1 VLTVLRKL
9 RTIAILNKRTYCEYM
24 GFGHSHSQG
33 QAAAARDA
41 NAQRRRLLIACAIT
55 LGIVAAQAIGAW
67 ITGSL
72 ALLTDAV
79 HSLADSIGLLVA
91 VIAASLM
98 FRSATRTRTWGYRRV
113 ETLAGAL
120 QAALLV
126 GIAVYAAVEGIHR
139 LGAPQEILHVELL
152 LFGVAGLAGNIAA
165 LLVLAPRRRAN
176 LNLRAAFLE
185 VCADA
190 LGSLGVII
198 GAVVIW
204 ITGWHGADAV
214 IALLIA
220 AMIVP
225 RAVLLLRETGRVLLE
240 FTPRGLDLDEV
251 RQHMLTLRH
260 VQEVHDLHASTV
272 ATGLPVI
279 SAHVVVDDACFSEGC
294 GPETLAALRA
304 CVAEHFEVP
313 ITHSTFQLE
322 TAELAS
328 SERLDSG
335 TTPRTCS

>member
-1 VLTVLRKL
+1 
-9 RTIAILNKRTYCEYM
+9 M
-24 GFGHSHSQG
+24 GSRYGHSQD
-33 QAAAARDA
+33 ATARDA
-41 NAQRRRLLIACAIT
+41 AAQRRRLLIACAIT
-55 LGIVAAQAIGAW
+55 AGIVAAQAIGAW

-79 HSLADSIGLLVA
+79 HSLADSIGLVVA

-139 LGAPQEILHVELL
+139 LRDPQEILHVELL
-152 LFGVAGLAGNIAA
+152 LFGAAGLLGNIVA
-165 LLVLAPRRRAN
+165 LLVLAPQRRAN

-190 LGSLGVII
+190 LGSLGVIT
-198 GAVVIW
+198 GAIIIW
-204 ITGWHGADAV
+204 VTGWYGADAV

-225 RAVLLLRETGRVLLE
+225 RAILLLRETGRVLLE

-251 RQHMLTLRH
+251 RQHMLALNH
-260 VQEVHDLHASTV
+260 VEEVHDLHASTV

-279 SAHVVVDDACFSEGC
+279 SAHIVVDDACFSEGC

-304 CVAEHFEVP
+304 CVAEHFDVP

-328 SERLDSG
+328 SERRDSN
-335 TTPRTCS
+335 TNPRTCS